1 MVELGGTWVLLA
13 GIRDGA
19 YLNGY
24 HALRLQDLVR
34 VEAHATFVPLLQRRQ
49 SWPPAAPISCPDL
62 SETRSIITARVSLTG
77 VVSDYREAT
86 RPGTLLI
93 GAPVE
98 WVKKS
103 VWLLP
108 ITPEGRWE
116 QFMDKI
122 RLKDITQIGF
132 GDDYERAVL
141 ELARPLPS
149 RSARHGQPASSD
161 TPRARLG
168 HWRRRIKCAHEVLL
182 PAVDPLP
189 RYGPGPDLADRRRD
203 ADHGRGHRHGAGP

>member
-1 MVELGGTWVLLA
+1 MEPHEVLEGVVVELGETWVLLA

-34 VEAHATFVPLLQRRQ
+34 VETHATFVPLLQRRQ
-49 SWPPAAPISCPDL
+49 SWPPAAPISSLDL
-62 SETRSIITARVSLTG
+62 PEARSIITAGASLTG
-77 VVSDYREAT
+77 VVSVYREAT

-98 WVKKS
+98 WEEKNL
-103 VWLLP
+103 WLLL

-116 QFMDKI
+116 QSMDKI

-141 ELARPLPS
+141 ELAGPLPS
-149 RSARHGQPASSD
+149 RSTRHGQPALSD
-161 TPRARLG
+161 TP
-168 HWRRRIKCAHEVLL
+168 
-182 PAVDPLP
+182 
-189 RYGPGPDLADRRRD
+189 LA
-203 ADHGRGHRHGAGP
+203 